1 MDLTSDGLCGMVV
14 LHREKE
20 DVLKVFVKREYLAVL
35 GQFLSGVSPEVIRDA
50 CEGLIDSDVLE
61 GYLADIEERYQ
72 DVIKWS

>member
-1 MDLTSDGLCGMVV
+1 M
-14 LHREKE
+14 
-20 DVLKVFVKREYLAVL
+20 KVFVKREYLAVL

-61 GYLADIEERYQ
+61 GYLADIQERYQ